1 MSPNSFGDRLRI
13 TTFGESHGPAVGVVI
28 DGVRPGM
35 ELGTATVQA
44 ELDRRR
50 PGRDPASS
58 ARSEADRAEIL
69 SGVFEGRTTGAP
81 ICILVR
87 NLDARSG
94 DYERFKDLLR
104 PGHGDLTWLAKYGVR
119 DWRGGGRLS
128 GRETVG
134 RVAASAIARQLL
146 DEAGVS
152 IFGHVVEAAGIR
164 AKNFQREVIET
175 NPMRCADPDAA
186 VEMLDAVQQA
196 RQQSDSVGAVLE
208 IVAEGVPAGWGDP
221 VFGKLD
227 ASLAQ
232 AMMSIGAVKGVEI
245 GAGFAAARMRGSEHN
260 DPILP
265 GGFESNHAGGVL
277 GGISSGGPVRVRLAV
292 KPTSSIGQPQQTV
305 DTAGQ
310 PRQIE
315 VRGRHDPCIGP
326 RAVPVAEAMMAL
338 VLADAYLEQQALRDA
353 PADLTSL
360 RAAIDRTDAEL
371 LFALGKRFAI
381 AHELA
386 RLKRASDAAPLD
398 RDREQDLDTRWRAIA
413 EQLSL
418 DPDLAADLLER
429 ILRTSRDV
437 LLRR

>member
-28 DGVRPGM
+28 DGVRPDM
-35 ELGTATVQA
+35 ELGTATIQA

-58 ARSEADRAEIL
+58 ARAEADRCEIL

-87 NLDARSG
+87 NLDARSR

-146 DEAGVS
+146 LEAGVS
-152 IFGHVVEAAGIR
+152 IYGHVVEAAGIQAR
-164 AKNFQREVIET
+164 SFQREAIES

-186 VEMLDAVQQA
+186 DAMLDAVKRA
-196 RQQSDSVGAVLE
+196 RQEDDSVGAVIE
-208 IVAEGVPAGWGDP
+208 VVAEGVPAGWGDP

-227 ASLAQ
+227 ASLAG

-245 GAGFAAARMRGSEHN
+245 GTGFGAARMRGSEHN
-260 DPILP
+260 DPIRP

-277 GGISSGGPVRVRLAV
+277 GGISSGAAVRVRLAV
-292 KPTSSIGQPQQTV
+292 KPTSSISQPQRTV
-305 DTAGQ
+305 DTDGQ

-371 LFALGKRFAI
+371 LYALGKRFAI
-381 AHELA
+381 ARHLA
-386 RLKRASDAAPLD
+386 QFEQTPGLAPLD
-398 RDREQDLDTRWRAIA
+398 RGHEQDLAARWRAMA

-418 DPDLAADLLER
+418 DPELAGDLLER
-429 ILRTSRDV
+429 ILESSREDSD
-437 LLRR
+437 